1 MGGGT
6 LLSSAM
12 LLKAQFRKEKAIC
25 LCSKGAPPGRAGVG
39 SLTGQLPAWE
49 HPCQG
54 GKLTSTGAPASTP
67 GPVADSCKASRHHG
81 CDVWKGRGSV
91 PHLPGAM
98 KISRF
103 KKTRPE

>member
-39 SLTGQLPAWE
+39 SLTGQLPA
-49 HPCQG
+49 
-54 GKLTSTGAPASTP
+54 
-67 GPVADSCKASRHHG
+67 
-81 CDVWKGRGSV
+81 
-91 PHLPGAM
+91 
-98 KISRF
+98 
-103 KKTRPE
+103 